1 LFDCIAKQ
9 YRVSHYTDLA
19 ASGVK
24 YMRIH
29 AYIKR
34 LVELKTRVQKA
45 TKNLSPKQMEK
56 VFTHVAAYFNVLS
69 EPARLRIMY
78 AVCSG
83 EKSVSEVLEIC
94 GTSQA
99 NVSRHLLALHKA
111 GILMR
116 RKEGVTVYYS
126 IADNATVEMCQTV
139 CAKIAE
145 GIH

>member
-1 LFDCIAKQ
+1 MKNKLN
-9 YRVSHYTDLA
+9 
-19 ASGVK
+19 
-24 YMRIH
+24 
-29 AYIKR
+29 
-34 LVELKTRVQKA
+34 KA
-45 TKNLSPKQMEK
+45 TNKLSPESMEM
-56 VFTHVAAYFNVLS
+56 VFARVADYFNVLS

-83 EKSVSEVLEIC
+83 EKSVTEVVEMC